1 VLESIAGR
9 VEDSGECRWALE
21 SAIDEGVPAPVFAAA
36 LFARFSSRRPDSF
49 ANKFLAAL
57 RNQFGGH
64 AMTRRGNA

>member
-1 VLESIAGR
+1 M
-9 VEDSGECRWALE
+9 
-21 SAIDEGVPAPVFAAA
+21 PAPVFAAA

-64 AMTRRGNA
+64 AVKSGDDADAVPPAPTQGSTPGQAQVQPGA